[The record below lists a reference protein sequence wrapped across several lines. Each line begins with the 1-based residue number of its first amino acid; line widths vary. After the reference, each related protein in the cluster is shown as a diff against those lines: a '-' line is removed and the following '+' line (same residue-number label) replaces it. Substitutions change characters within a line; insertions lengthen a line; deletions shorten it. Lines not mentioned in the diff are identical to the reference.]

1 LFAPENG
8 AIFSKMNRIK
18 DFVEWQLF
26 GVCSRM
32 GERMGIGS
40 GVIRKYFIY
49 ISFFTLGSPVIFYF
63 IAAFWIN
70 WKQHFFSNWR
80 NPIRE

>member
-1 LFAPENG
+1 
-8 AIFSKMNRIK
+8 
-18 DFVEWQLF
+18 
-26 GVCSRM
+26 M
-32 GERMGIGS
+32 GERLGIAS

>member
-1 LFAPENG
+1 MP
-8 AIFSKMNRIK
+8 MNRFK

-26 GVCSRM
+26 GVCSQI
-32 GERMGIGS
+32 GERLGISS
-40 GVIRKYFIY
+40 GVIRRYFIY
-49 ISFFTLGSPVIFYF
+49 ISFFTMGSPVIFYF

-70 WKQHFFSNWR
+70 WKQYFFSKWR